1 MSGTIKIPKRN
12 WGNTLKEDAQQVD
25 QQNDQQVSQQLNN
38 AQQSNTQALS
48 QKYTNQIIALQQQ
61 LAKKE
66 KEYNDKAKEYF
77 DCKSKISQQIILI
90 KKQAAEAGVGPIPD
104 PNESVKVNYDY
115 SKTLYEALTQ
125 DSNISILADII
136 KTTFDK
142 LVGQLS
148 YYFDDKGCLTW
159 AKELNSW
166 LNDNKLNWF
175 RHENHWNDV
184 EEELKR
190 YMTKSKSR
198 FLAGDC
204 SRFISAFKDELINGK
219 SKAVFGWIFGNGNR
233 VTESMIV
240 ESFDNEEL
248 GRNIEYYGGLKDD
261 TSSYRKKDDA
271 RTRAGYDLKQAMYVG
286 YISKNTLEELID
298 TELIDSVRHR
308 LLFTN
313 DGGAIVVTSKDGI
326 DFNIDDAHRNK
337 LHKRDQAY
345 LSGLSDKERDDLSN
359 LRSIYTTMDRRHRAH

>member
-12 WGNTLKEDAQQVD
+12 WGKALKEDAQQVD
-25 QQNDQQVSQQLNN
+25 KQNDQQSGN
-38 AQQSNTQALS
+38 AQKPNAQTLA
-48 QKYTNQIIALQQQ
+48 QKYINQITALQQQ
-61 LAKKE
+61 LANKE
-66 KEYNDKAKEYF
+66 KEYNEL
-77 DCKSKISQQIILI
+77 KSKISQQIILI
-90 KKQAAEAGVGPIPD
+90 KKQAGDNGILLGS
-104 PNESVKVNYDY
+104 NESVKVNYDY

-219 SKAVFGWIFGNGNR
+219 SKAVFGWIFGNGR
-233 VTESMIV
+233 
-240 ESFDNEEL
+240 
-248 GRNIEYYGGLKDD
+248 
-261 TSSYRKKDDA
+261 
-271 RTRAGYDLKQAMYVG
+271 
-286 YISKNTLEELID
+286 
-298 TELIDSVRHR
+298 
-308 LLFTN
+308 
-313 DGGAIVVTSKDGI
+313 
-326 DFNIDDAHRNK
+326 
-337 LHKRDQAY
+337 
-345 LSGLSDKERDDLSN
+345 
-359 LRSIYTTMDRRHRAH
+359 